1 MKSWKRIAWI
11 AAAFA
16 PPVIWGQTSD
26 GASPPTSGVDAAFVR
41 QALQDQTAEIELS
54 KIAQNNSTN
63 PEIIDFAKATARDET
78 QANQVLRELATKK
91 GIRVSP
97 APDAEHAAMA
107 RILGCKNGTQLD
119 AYYAEDMTRIDDK
132 MIQLYRAESADHDRD
147 IAAYAQST
155 LPQEERHEKRA
166 QSLTGS
172 AAQQAT

>member
-1 MKSWKRIAWI
+1 MKSWKTSAWI

-16 PPVIWGQTSD
+16 PSVIWGQTS
-26 GASPPTSGVDAAFVR
+26 GVSSPATSGADAAFVR
-41 QALQDQTAEIELS
+41 QALQDQLAEIELS

-63 PEIIDFAKATARDET
+63 PAIIDFAKATARDEA

-97 APDAEHAAMA
+97 VPDAEHAAMA
-107 RILGCKNGTQLD
+107 RILGCKNGAQLD

-132 MIQLYRAESADHDRD
+132 VIQLYRAEIADNDRD
-147 IAAYAQST
+147 IASYAQST
-155 LPQEERHEKRA
+155 LAQQEQHEKRA

-172 AAQQAT
+172 TARQAT